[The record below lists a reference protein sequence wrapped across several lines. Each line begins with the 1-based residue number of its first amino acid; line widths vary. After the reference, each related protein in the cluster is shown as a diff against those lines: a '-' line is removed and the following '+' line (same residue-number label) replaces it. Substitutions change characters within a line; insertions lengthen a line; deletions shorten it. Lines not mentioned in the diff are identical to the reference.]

1 MKQIRLWLLPLLLF
15 ASQALASTVWVLPVK
30 GAIGPALSDYLS
42 REIEE
47 AQQNGVD
54 LVILKMDT
62 PGGLDSSMRDIIHAI
77 TTSSVPIATWVG
89 PSGSRAASAG
99 TYILL
104 ASHVAAMAEATNLGS
119 ATPVSLGG
127 APQQP
132 SSADDKD
139 NDESNDESSGKNS
152 DKVPAKTAMEKKV
165 INDARAYIKGLARLH
180 GRNAEWAEKAVS
192 EAANIDASEALDL
205 NVIDYIANSPEDL
218 VTTINDT
225 EVKVNGK
232 PYKLTLDNP
241 TWVERVPDWRA
252 EMLAVI
258 TNPNVAYILML
269 IGIYGLLLEFY
280 NPGIGLPGVLGGI
293 CLLLAMYALQMMPVN
308 YVGLGLLLLGIALM
322 IAEAFNPSFGIL
334 GLGGVVAFVLGSIF
348 LMDSDIPGFQI
359 ALPLIIGIA
368 VFSAGLIVITV
379 GLLLKIRSKK
389 ATTGI
394 ETYPGKLAVVRD
406 DFVDGTGLVQLDGAL
421 WQAKA
426 DAQLKQGDHVTV
438 VAIKGLT
445 LTVRPS
451 ERPKE

>member
-47 AQQNGVD
+47 AQQNGVE

-77 TTSSVPIATWVG
+77 TTSTVPIATWVG

-104 ASHVAAMAEATNLGS
+104 ASHVAAMAEATNLGA
-119 ATPVSLGG
+119 ATPVALGG

-132 SSADDKD
+132 SSDEGKD
-139 NDESNDESSGKNS
+139 STDSQPESTEKAPDE
-152 DKVPAKTAMEKKV
+152 VPAKTAMEKKV

-180 GRNAEWAEKAVS
+180 DRNAEWAEKAVS
-192 EAANIDASEALDL
+192 MAASLDATEALEL
-205 NVIDYIANSPEDL
+205 NVIDFIANSPEDL
-218 VTTINDT
+218 VSTINGI
-225 EVKVNGK
+225 EVKLNGK
-232 PYKLTLDNP
+232 PFKLALDNP

-359 ALPLIIGIA
+359 ALPLIFGIA
-368 VFSAGLIVITV
+368 IFSVGLIVITV

-389 ATTGI
+389 ATTGL
-394 ETYPGKLAVVRD
+394 ENFPGKLAVVSD
-406 DFVDGTGLVQLDGAL
+406 DFVDGTGRVQLDGAL

-426 DAQLKQGDHVTV
+426 EQKLKQGDHVTV
-438 VAIKGLT
+438 VKIKGLT
-445 LTVRPS
+445 LTVKPS
-451 ERPKE
+451 DRPKE